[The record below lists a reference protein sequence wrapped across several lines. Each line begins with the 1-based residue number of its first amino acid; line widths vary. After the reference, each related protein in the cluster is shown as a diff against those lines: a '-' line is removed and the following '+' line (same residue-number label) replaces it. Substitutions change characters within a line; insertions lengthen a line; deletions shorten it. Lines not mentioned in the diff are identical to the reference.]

1 MRPLRERTEKEKP
14 PGCLNSQGGFV
25 GASPALLGE
34 RAKPTTNPPD
44 RQDRKGGGHMAYGNE
59 NARAPN
65 ERLLR
70 IKEIIGP
77 GGLIPVSKSTFW
89 AGVKTGK
96 FPKPVKVT
104 PGVTA
109 WRQSDLDAFIAGLGA
124 ADRSERPSSVRE
136 RPRTR

>member
-1 MRPLRERTEKEKP
+1 M
-14 PGCLNSQGGFV
+14 
-25 GASPALLGE
+25 AS
-34 RAKPTTNPPD
+34 
-44 RQDRKGGGHMAYGNE
+44 GNE

-89 AGVKTGK
+89 AGVKAGK
-96 FPKPVKVT
+96 FPKPIKVT

-109 WRQSDLDAFIAGLGA
+109 WRQSDIEAFIAGLGDARPLGA
-124 ADRSERPSSVRE
+124 AEFSQGAA
-136 RPRTR
+136 